1 MGDASMSVIDQ
12 LSSMATLT
20 HVSTSTTQATVVAIG
35 LFGGVVLA
43 AMLVLASSVNQEP
56 RPQSRSGGYVVPIVE
71 EARSSP
77 LPNDP
82 S

>member
-1 MGDASMSVIDQ
+1 
-12 LSSMATLT
+12 MATLT

-43 AMLVLASSVNQEP
+43 AMFFLAYSVNQEP
-56 RPQSRSGGYVVPIVE
+56 RLQSRVGGYVVPIVE

-77 LPNDP
+77 LPHNP